1 MSNAKTGLAA
11 AVGAIIGGAAGAAA
25 GRYAALN
32 RPRLRYTTGEARRK
46 NRGQA
51 VEDAMVIGGGVGAT
65 VGAFLGGT
73 IAGEEPALKQLAGK

>member
-11 AVGAIIGGAAGAAA
+11 AVGAIFGGAVGAAA

-32 RPRLRYTTGEARRK
+32 RPRLRYTTGESRRK
-46 NRGQA
+46 GRGQA

-73 IAGEEPALKQLAGK
+73 IAGNDPPKQLR